1 MYKIKNNIFAA
12 SCVASIL
19 FIAIT
24 TLGLSLAT
32 LPLYISESLG
42 YSAFYVGLVVAAESL
57 STLFSRAAAGR
68 YSDNNGPQK
77 GMVLGLSLTLLA
89 GLFCLFSFSFIDS
102 AIVAYSVIIFSRVLM
117 GIGESLIF
125 TCSGTWPIGLV
136 GREHAG
142 KIMSWVGIAM
152 FLGLALGNYAGTWSY
167 YHSGIIISATAMAV
181 LPVLGFLL
189 VAIVKPVAIHPE
201 KNKAKLSYAIHRIWK
216 AGSGFSL
223 ANIGYATITTFLV
236 LYFNQNNWGG
246 QAALA
251 LSLFGVGYVVSRLT
265 LGWKADS
272 SGLKLTLFSIAIE
285 ASGLLL
291 IAFSSH
297 PYVAMMGSFLTGFGL
312 SMIYPLLALP
322 ALKSMPDENIG
333 LALSTYES
341 CFDIGLL
348 VAGLAGGGIV
358 SLFGYPAVFIFAFLC
373 CLLAS
378 ISSILAYKQ
387 ISNGDPKLMREKASL
402 N

>member
-1 MYKIKNNIFAA
+1 MYKIKNSIFAA

-32 LPLYISESLG
+32 LPLYVSESLG
-42 YSAFYVGLVVAAESL
+42 YSAFYVGLVVSTESL

-68 YSDNNGPQK
+68 YSDNHGPRK
-77 GMVLGLSLTLLA
+77 GMVLGLLLTFLS
-89 GLFCLFSFSFIDS
+89 GLFCLFSFSVIDS
-102 AIVAYSVIIFSRVLM
+102 AKIAFSIIIFSRILM

-152 FLGLALGNYAGTWSY
+152 FLGLALGNYVGTWSY
-167 YHSGIIISATAMAV
+167 YHTGIIISAIAMTI
-181 LPVLGFLL
+181 LPALGFLL
-189 VAIVKPVAIHPE
+189 VAIVKPVATHPKRSE
-201 KNKAKLSYAIHRIWK
+201 AKLAYAIQRIWK

-223 ANIGYATITTFLV
+223 ANIGYASITTFLV
-236 LYFNQNNWGG
+236 LYFIQNGWEK

-251 LSLFGVGYVVSRLT
+251 LALFGVGYVVSRLT

-272 SGLKLTLFSIAIE
+272 SGLKLTLFSIFIE
-285 ASGLLL
+285 ALGLLF
-291 IAFSSH
+291 IAFSYN
-297 PYVAMMGSFLTGFGL
+297 PYVAMLGAFLTGFGL

-341 CFDIGLL
+341 CFDIGIL
-348 VAGLAGGGIV
+348 VAGLVGGGIV
-358 SLFGYPAVFIFAFLC
+358 SLFGYPSIFIFAFFC

-378 ISSILAYKQ
+378 ISSVLAYNQ
-387 ISNGDPKLMREKASL
+387 ISNEDPRLMP
-402 N
+402 

>member
-1 MYKIKNNIFAA
+1 MYKIKNSIFAA

-32 LPLYISESLG
+32 LPLYVIESLG
-42 YSAFYVGLVVAAESL
+42 YSAFYVGLVVSAESL

-68 YSDNNGPQK
+68 YSDNHGPRK
-77 GMVLGLSLTLLA
+77 GMVLGLSLTFLA
-89 GLFCLFSFSFIDS
+89 GLFCLFSFSVIDS
-102 AIVAYSVIIFSRVLM
+102 AKVAFSIIIFSRILM

-152 FLGLALGNYAGTWSY
+152 FLGLALGNYVGTWSY
-167 YHSGIIISATAMAV
+167 YHTGIIISAIAMTI
-181 LPVLGFLL
+181 LPALGFLL
-189 VAIVKPVAIHPE
+189 VAIVKPVTTHPKRSE
-201 KNKAKLSYAIHRIWK
+201 AKLAYAIQRIWK

-223 ANIGYATITTFLV
+223 ANIGYASITTFLV
-236 LYFNQNNWGG
+236 LYFIQNGWER

-251 LSLFGVGYVVSRLT
+251 LALFGVGYVVSRLT

-272 SGLKLTLFSIAIE
+272 SGLKLTLFSIFIE
-285 ASGLLL
+285 AIGLLF
-291 IAFSSH
+291 IALSYH
-297 PYVAMMGSFLTGFGL
+297 PYVAMLGSFLTGFGL

-341 CFDIGLL
+341 CFDIGIL
-348 VAGLAGGGIV
+348 VSGLVGGGIV
-358 SLFGYPAVFIFAFLC
+358 SLFGYPAIFIFAFFC

-378 ISSILAYKQ
+378 ISSVLAYNQ
-387 ISNGDPKLMREKASL
+387 ISNENLRLMP
-402 N
+402 

>member
-1 MYKIKNNIFAA
+1 MYKIKNNIIAA

-32 LPLYISESLG
+32 LPLYINESLG
-42 YSAFYVGLVVAAESL
+42 YSAFYVGLVVATESL

-68 YSDNNGPQK
+68 YSDNHGPRK

-89 GLFCLFSFSFIDS
+89 GLLCLFSFGFIDS
-102 AIVAYSVIIFSRVLM
+102 AKVALSVIIFSRILM

-167 YHSGIIISATAMAV
+167 YHTGITISAIAMTV
-181 LPVLGFLL
+181 LPAFGLLL
-189 VAIVKPVAIHPE
+189 VAIIKPVATHPV
-201 KNKAKLSYAIHRIWK
+201 KNHAKLSYAIQRIWK

-223 ANIGYATITTFLV
+223 ANIGYASITTFLV
-236 LYFNQNNWGG
+236 LYFIKNGWGS
-246 QAALA
+246 QAAVALA
-251 LSLFGVGYVVSRLT
+251 LFGVGYVVSRLT

-285 ASGLLL
+285 AIGLLL
-291 IAFSSH
+291 IALSSH
-297 PYVAMMGSFLTGFGL
+297 PYEAMLGSFLTGFGL

-341 CFDIGLL
+341 CFDIGILI
-348 VAGLAGGGIV
+348 AGLVGGGIV
-358 SLFGYPAVFIFAFLC
+358 SLFGYPAVFLFAFVC

-378 ISSILAYKQ
+378 FSSVLAYKQ
-387 ISNGDPKLMREKASL
+387 ISNEDPKPMREKATL

>member
-1 MYKIKNNIFAA
+1 MYKIKNSIFAA

-32 LPLYISESLG
+32 LPLYVSESLG

-68 YSDNNGPQK
+68 YSDNHGPRK
-77 GMVLGLSLTLLA
+77 GMILGLSLTLLA

-102 AIVAYSVIIFSRVLM
+102 AKLAFFIIIFSRILM

-167 YHSGIIISATAMAV
+167 YNTGIIISAISMV
-181 LPVLGFLL
+181 ILPALGFLL

-201 KNKAKLSYAIHRIWK
+201 RNKTKLSYAVHRIWK

-223 ANIGYATITTFLV
+223 ANIGYASITTFLV
-236 LYFNQNNWGG
+236 LYFIQNGWGQ
-246 QAALA
+246 QAAFA

-272 SGLKLTLFSIAIE
+272 SGLKLTLFSITIE
-285 ASGLLL
+285 AVGLLF
-291 IAFSSH
+291 IALSSH
-297 PYVAMMGSFLTGFGL
+297 PYEAMLGSFLTGFGL

-322 ALKSMPDENIG
+322 ALKSMPSESIG

-341 CFDIGLL
+341 CFDIGILI
-348 VAGLAGGGIV
+348 AGLVGGVVV
-358 SLFGYPAVFIFAFLC
+358 SLFGYPAVFIFAFFC

-378 ISSILAYKQ
+378 VSSILAYKQ
-387 ISNGDPKLMREKASL
+387 ISSEVSS
-402 N
+402 